1 VINKARFGGVGVRRE
16 TLRRRHY
23 STEEG
28 ARMALHGRQSVSLPQ
43 LRFQQLAL
51 KFYVK
56 TMEKKVKQSALVLST
71 VRKAYLR
78 DVVTVSAT
86 RHRVKVI
93 ATLPANPN

>member
-1 VINKARFGGVGVRRE
+1 
-16 TLRRRHY
+16 
-23 STEEG
+23 
-28 ARMALHGRQSVSLPQ
+28 MALHGRQSVSLPQ

-78 DVVTVSAT
+78 DVVTVR